1 MRRLITILLGA
12 SLVGCA
18 GVTHK
23 QPILISEDSKPNW
36 VDEYELEDSTHLFFT
51 GISTKYAEERKAHK
65 DAKYDAL
72 TKFLDYCG
80 LHTKLHEKYI
90 SYINGNTANVLT
102 ATNKIETQIETNAEA
117 LVGQFRVVK
126 KYMEVYSGTRGK
138 FYKMYVFASVP
149 KIEVARVKAWQKE
162 NDLRKIAKL
171 NSLNNEQSEIIEQTI
186 TELNSVQE
194 QLKQLIFLQEQV
206 SRLSIE
212 KDQLITEN
220 KQLKETFH
228 KDKEKKK
235 ELELVVKTSIEKN
248 IKLRKVNKILKEDN
262 DQVQVI
268 RKTLID
274 ALHTAKV
281 NSELTEHWREKYYNK
296 DPIDMLAS
304 WLIKDEDSNNNDFG
318 LTPVKK

>member
-23 QPILISEDSKPNW
+23 QPILISEDLKPNW

-149 KIEVARVKAWQKE
+149 KLEVARVKAWQKE

-186 TELNSVQE
+186 EELKTVQ
-194 QLKQLIFLQEQV
+194 KQLGQLTFLREQV
-206 SRLSIE
+206 VKLSVDNKE
-212 KDQLITEN
+212 LITEN
-220 KQLKETFH
+220 KQLKEIFH
-228 KDKEKKK
+228 KDKEKNK
-235 ELELVVKTSIEKN
+235 ELELAVKISTEQNTKLFNKN
-248 IKLRKVNKILKEDN
+248 QILVENNLVCTNTLR
-262 DQVQVI
+262 
-268 RKTLID
+268 
-274 ALHTAKV
+274 TAKGNEKLV
-281 NSELTEHWREKYYNK
+281 KYWRKKYHNKNPIQALT
-296 DPIDMLAS
+296 S
-304 WLIKDEDSNNNDFG
+304 WLIKNDDDGMG
-318 LTPVKK
+318 LTPISN

>member
-18 GVTHK
+18 GVTHN
-23 QPILISEDSKPNW
+23 QPILISEDLKPNW

-149 KIEVARVKAWQKE
+149 KLEVARVKAWQKE

-186 TELNSVQE
+186 EELKTVQ
-194 QLKQLIFLQEQV
+194 KQLGQLTFLREQV
-206 SRLSIE
+206 VKLSVDNKE
-212 KDQLITEN
+212 LITEN
-220 KQLKETFH
+220 KQLKEIFH
-228 KDKEKKK
+228 KDKEKNK
-235 ELELVVKTSIEKN
+235 ELELAVKISTEQNTKLFNKN
-248 IKLRKVNKILKEDN
+248 QILVENNLVCTNTLR
-262 DQVQVI
+262 
-268 RKTLID
+268 
-274 ALHTAKV
+274 TAKGNEKLV
-281 NSELTEHWREKYYNK
+281 EYWREKYHNK
-296 DPIDMLAS
+296 NPIQALTS
-304 WLIKDEDSNNNDFG
+304 WLIKNDDDGMG
-318 LTPVKK
+318 LTPINN

>member
-18 GVTHK
+18 GVTHN
-23 QPILISEDSKPNW
+23 QPILISEDLKPNW

-149 KIEVARVKAWQKE
+149 KLEVARVKAWQKE

-171 NSLNNEQSEIIEQTI
+171 NLLNNEQSEIIEQTI
-186 TELNSVQE
+186 EELKTVQ
-194 QLKQLIFLQEQV
+194 KQLGQLTFLREQV
-206 SRLSIE
+206 VKLSADNKE
-212 KDQLITEN
+212 FITEN
-220 KQLKETFH
+220 KQLKEIFH
-228 KDKEKKK
+228 KDKEKNK
-235 ELELVVKTSIEKN
+235 ELELAVKISTEQNTKLFNKN
-248 IKLRKVNKILKEDN
+248 QILAENNLVCTNTLR
-262 DQVQVI
+262 
-268 RKTLID
+268 
-274 ALHTAKV
+274 TAKGNEKLV
-281 NSELTEHWREKYYNK
+281 EYWREKYHNK
-296 DPIDMLAS
+296 NPIQALTS
-304 WLIKDEDSNNNDFG
+304 WLIKNDDDGMG
-318 LTPVKK
+318 LTPIND

>member
-1 MRRLITILLGA
+1 MVTLTVDNKE
-12 SLVGCA
+12 LV
-18 GVTHK
+18 
-23 QPILISEDSKPNW
+23 I
-36 VDEYELEDSTHLFFT
+36 
-51 GISTKYAEERKAHK
+51 
-65 DAKYDAL
+65 
-72 TKFLDYCG
+72 
-80 LHTKLHEKYI
+80 
-90 SYINGNTANVLT
+90 
-102 ATNKIETQIETNAEA
+102 
-117 LVGQFRVVK
+117 
-126 KYMEVYSGTRGK
+126 
-138 FYKMYVFASVP
+138 
-149 KIEVARVKAWQKE
+149 
-162 NDLRKIAKL
+162 
-171 NSLNNEQSEIIEQTI
+171 
-186 TELNSVQE
+186 
-194 QLKQLIFLQEQV
+194 
-206 SRLSIE
+206 
-212 KDQLITEN
+212 EN